1 MFICRRDIFILLIT
15 MTLRS
20 REVFLRYN
28 SYAMKTNMENISVNK
43 LNINDLIER
52 AQSKTLDEQYWKKLE
67 KDMKQFL
74 SEDHPESEKGIL
86 APLGL
91 LESVSMIAAG
101 LEYERLHGNSK

>member
-1 MFICRRDIFILLIT
+1 
-15 MTLRS
+15 
-20 REVFLRYN
+20 
-28 SYAMKTNMENISVNK
+28 MKVMEHISVNS

-52 AQSKTLDEQYWKKLE
+52 AQSKTLDEQYWKA
-67 KDMKQFL
+67 
-74 SEDHPESEKGIL
+74 EKGIL

>member
-1 MFICRRDIFILLIT
+1 MQT
-15 MTLRS
+15 S
-20 REVFLRYN
+20 
-28 SYAMKTNMENISVNK
+28 

-52 AQSKTLDEQYWKKLE
+52 AQSKSLDEKYWKDLK

-74 SEDHPESEKGIL
+74 SEDHPENEKRII

-101 LEYERLHGNSK
+101 LEYDRLHGKN

>member
-1 MFICRRDIFILLIT
+1 

-67 KDMKQFL
+67 KDLKQFL
-74 SEDHPESEKGIL
+74 SEDHPEAEKGIL

>member
-1 MFICRRDIFILLIT
+1 

-52 AQSKTLDEQYWKKLE
+52 AQSKTLDEQYW
-67 KDMKQFL
+67 
-74 SEDHPESEKGIL
+74 
-86 APLGL
+86 
-91 LESVSMIAAG
+91 
-101 LEYERLHGNSK
+101 